1 MQRRR
6 HLSTRA
12 FAAVSGKHV
21 MLILYALCCAYP
33 FAWMIGTSLKSS
45 QEALA
50 NPAALLPAKG
60 FHFETYG
67 EVWGK
72 LNFFQYFTNSVTV
85 SVAVVLAVVLI
96 YSMMGFALARIPFKG
111 QKVVFYC
118 YVALML
124 VPGLTVQIPLYL
136 NMVSLKMSDTFIGLI
151 LPMINGAG
159 PFAVFMFRNFFK
171 SMSGEMYEAAK
182 IDGCSVGRIYGQIY
196 LPLALPV
203 IGTIAVMNFIGSWN
217 GITWPMIILRSRSKF
232 TLQMAVMYLD
242 QSAFKQWNVLMTGA
256 VFATVPVIILFVF
269 LQKSYIRGLTSGA
282 IKG

>member
-1 MQRRR
+1 MQHRKTFTPSRV
-6 HLSTRA
+6 
-12 FAAVSGKHV
+12 AVFGIKHFV
-21 MLILYALCCAYP
+21 LILYALCCIYP
-33 FAWMIGTSLKSS
+33 FAWMLGTSFKSS

-50 NPAALLPAKG
+50 NPAALLPMKG
-60 FHFETYG
+60 FHFETYA
-67 EVWGK
+67 EVWQK
-72 LNFFQYFTNSVTV
+72 LNFTQYFTNSVAV
-85 SVAVVLAVVLI
+85 SVTVVAAVVLI

-111 QKVVFYC
+111 QKAVFYC

-136 NMVSLKMSDTFIGLI
+136 NMVSLGMSDTFIGLV

-171 SMSGEMYEAAK
+171 SMSGELYEAAK
-182 IDGCSVGRIYGQIY
+182 IDGCSVVRIYGQIY
-196 LPLALPV
+196 LPLALPI
-203 IGTIAVMNFIGSWN
+203 IGTISVMNFISSWN

-256 VFATVPVIILFVF
+256 VYATVPVIIIFVF
-269 LQKSYIRGLTSGA
+269 LQKSYIQGLTSGA